1 MGGFLFWLA
10 VVFCVIAL
18 VLLFFPI
25 RFKIEFEAG
34 ESGGRALFFFWGKR
48 LWTGEKKWGKKDSEV
63 VAKDEGAEPEFVA
76 TAPVRPAEKK
86 SAPAEKPAAE
96 EHSHAEE
103 NVAPKEGNVAE
114 EKKRAEEKPAAVAA
128 VPVAEMPEQ
137 KSVAEEKPADAVAK
151 PLPVPAAPVEQ
162 NSAQPKE
169 KTDDAS
175 EDSEEPGKKKKRKL
189 TDEEFWTIILTPE
202 LDGRAFRYLKSFLGM
217 SIRLFKIKFVNCFV
231 EGIRSDYESM
241 GYGAA
246 LNGMLKGFPY
256 LRAWDF
262 RMDWCHNRELHAQG
276 EIHARTNLC
285 RVFSLALAMFVYAGI
300 LFLLFWRRRSHVLK
314 TGELPELGF
323 IRKKIVGWMVEE

>member
-1 MGGFLFWLA
+1 M
-10 VVFCVIAL
+10 
-18 VLLFFPI
+18 
-25 RFKIEFEAG
+25 
-34 ESGGRALFFFWGKR
+34 
-48 LWTGEKKWGKKDSEV
+48 
-63 VAKDEGAEPEFVA
+63 
-76 TAPVRPAEKK
+76 
-86 SAPAEKPAAE
+86 
-96 EHSHAEE
+96 
-103 NVAPKEGNVAE
+103 
-114 EKKRAEEKPAAVAA
+114 
-128 VPVAEMPEQ
+128 
-137 KSVAEEKPADAVAK
+137 
-151 PLPVPAAPVEQ
+151 EQ

-175 EDSEEPGKKKKRKL
+175 EDSEEPEKKKKRKL

-202 LDGRAFRYLKSFLGM
+202 LDGRALRYLKSFLGM

-246 LNGMLKGFPY
+246 LNGILKGFPY

>member
-1 MGGFLFWLA
+1 MSAQRGLA
-10 VVFCVIAL
+10 DRKEYEAFCRSWYDAVLEETKRWCREEAL
-18 VLLFFPI
+18 QKLLAEAVMTDCRGQYADRVPPNNPEFNLRAQVCLI
-25 RFKIEFEAG
+25 YSLTGENREKLEGYLALHRFREKG
-34 ESGGRALFFFWGKR
+34 ESQPPVPEEGK
-48 LWTGEKKWGKKDSEV
+48 TIKDGDDSQ
-63 VAKDEGAEPEFVA
+63 
-76 TAPVRPAEKK
+76 RPDT
-86 SAPAEKPAAE
+86 
-96 EHSHAEE
+96 
-103 NVAPKEGNVAE
+103 
-114 EKKRAEEKPAAVAA
+114 
-128 VPVAEMPEQ
+128 EQ
-137 KSVAEEKPADAVAK
+137 SVTEAEEKPADAVAK

-175 EDSEEPGKKKKRKL
+175 EDSEEPEKKKKRKL

-246 LNGMLKGFPY
+246 LNGILKGFPY